1 MQPGPPDLRDIP
13 ILTDA
18 VEEPAAASVQADASA
33 AIDNKELHAAIL
45 TETLQLADS
54 LLHQAAKDI
63 EATLFER
70 VFDQLRAQLPELMDR
85 ILREHTLSSAHPH
98 DHG

>member
-1 MQPGPPDLRDIP
+1 MQPDPHDPRDIP
-13 ILTDA
+13 ILTEA
-18 VEEPAAASVQADASA
+18 VGETGDVPAQFDT
-33 AIDNKELHAAIL
+33 KELQAAIL
-45 TETLQLADS
+45 TETLQLTDS

-70 VFDQLRAQLPELMDR
+70 VFDQLRAQLPDLVDR
-85 ILREHTLSSAHPH
+85 ILREHTAALATPH

>member
-1 MQPGPPDLRDIP
+1 MQPDLHDLRDIP
-13 ILTDA
+13 VLTEA
-18 VEEPAAASVQADASA
+18 VEEIGEVPAQLDA
-33 AIDNKELHAAIL
+33 KQLHAAIL
-45 TETLQLADS
+45 TETLQLTDS

-70 VFDQLRAQLPELMDR
+70 VFDQLRAQLPDLVDR
-85 ILREHTLSSAHPH
+85 ILREHAAARASPQ

>member
-1 MQPGPPDLRDIP
+1 MPIEPHDPRDIP
-13 ILTDA
+13 ILTESVKESAESTLPFDVKA
-18 VEEPAAASVQADASA
+18 V
-33 AIDNKELHAAIL
+33 HAAIVS
-45 TETLQLADS
+45 ETLELADS

-70 VFDQLRAQLPELMDR
+70 VFDRLRAQLPELVDR
-85 ILREHTLSSAHPH
+85 VLREHAAIDEEPK